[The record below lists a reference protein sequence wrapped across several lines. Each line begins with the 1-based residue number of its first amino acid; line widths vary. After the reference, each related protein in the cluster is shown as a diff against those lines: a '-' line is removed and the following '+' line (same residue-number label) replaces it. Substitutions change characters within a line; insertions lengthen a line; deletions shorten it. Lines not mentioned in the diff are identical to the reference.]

1 MVLDIMTNEVS
12 KEPLDEWL
20 LIGKIVGAHGLNG
33 QVKVYA
39 ESDFPERFTEA
50 GDRWLAKPN
59 GEPVKVRL
67 LSGRFVDGKNQ
78 YVVKFEGIDYRDQAE
93 DLRQARLMVPK
104 SDRLALEPGE
114 FHVSD
119 LIGSTVVMQ
128 SDQSIIG
135 TVTDVFTTGHDML
148 EVLLADQGT
157 AEPVEVEEPLEAFGA
172 IAHPSTRAK
181 AVKKLKLQAKRKQ
194 KKKALKTL
202 LIPFVEEIVP
212 MVDIAAGRI
221 EITPPPGLIDLV

>member
-1 MVLDIMTNEVS
+1 MTDS
-12 KEPLDEWL
+12 MSSGMTPEPTDNWL

-33 QVKVYA
+33 HVKVYA
-39 ESDFPERFTEA
+39 ESDFPERFTKA

-59 GEPVKVRL
+59 GEPKKVRL
-67 LSGRFVDGKNQ
+67 VNGRFVDGKNQ
-78 YVVKFEGIDYRDQAE
+78 YVVKLEGVDYRDQAE

-104 SDRLALEPGE
+104 GDRLTLEPGE

-119 LIGSTVVMQ
+119 LIGTTVVMQ

-157 AEPVEVEEPLEAFGA
+157 EEPVEVEESLEAFGA

-194 KKKALKTL
+194 KKKAPKTL

-212 MVDIAAGRI
+212 VVDVAAGRI
-221 EITPPPGLIDLV
+221 EITPPPGLIDLA